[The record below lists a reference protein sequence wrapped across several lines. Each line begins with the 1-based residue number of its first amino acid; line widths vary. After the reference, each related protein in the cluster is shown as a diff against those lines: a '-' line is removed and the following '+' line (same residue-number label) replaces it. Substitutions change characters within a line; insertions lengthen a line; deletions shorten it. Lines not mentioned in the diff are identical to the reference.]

1 MGRLAIARHLR
12 PLSISLRLLTASS
25 GRQRFQVV
33 LAATFALAAVA
44 GSAPAYAD
52 SGFFHLMSPEQLSL
66 ALFVNGYGSDKYGT
80 THEGFEL
87 EQSVATHLG
96 LVARASAYQVY
107 QGTGF
112 DSPLLPASRSSTR
125 NFGRFQGGIDI
136 TPLPGVSLT
145 LLGGEDIGD
154 SHAPVVEG
162 DFSSWIL
169 PHSLHPINFSFSG
182 SHYYENEVTSGR
194 IDLRAILLSTAQ
206 VMLLGGLGGA
216 IWGGGSVGNAKGQ
229 GGPDV
234 SIFVRRWHAS
244 IDLQAGYGSSHTYG
258 LVNFSRQ
265 LHWDE

>member
-1 MGRLAIARHLR
+1 
-12 PLSISLRLLTASS
+12 LSISLRLLTASA
-25 GRQRFQVV
+25 GRQRFKVA
-33 LAATFALAAVA
+33 LAAIFALAAVG

-87 EQSVATHLG
+87 EQSVATNLG
-96 LVARASAYQVY
+96 LVARASAYQIY

-162 DFSSWIL
+162 NFSSWIL

-194 IDLRAILLSTAQ
+194 IDLRAILLSTAE
-206 VMLLGGLGGA
+206 VMLLGGVGGA

-234 SIFVRRWHAS
+234 GIFVRRWHAS

-265 LHWDE
+265 LHWDD

>member
-1 MGRLAIARHLR
+1 
-12 PLSISLRLLTASS
+12 
-25 GRQRFQVV
+25 
-33 LAATFALAAVA
+33 
-44 GSAPAYAD
+44 
-52 SGFFHLMSPEQLSL
+52 MSPEQLSL

-87 EQSVATHLG
+87 EQSVATNLG
-96 LVARASAYQVY
+96 LVARASAYQIY

-145 LLGGEDIGD
+145 LLRGEDIGD

-162 DFSSWIL
+162 NFSSWIL

-194 IDLRAILLSTAQ
+194 IDLRAILLSTAE
-206 VMLLGGLGGA
+206 VMLLGGVGGA
-216 IWGGGSVGNAKGQ
+216 IWVEARWETPKDRAGQ
-229 GGPDV
+229 T
-234 SIFVRRWHAS
+234 SA
-244 IDLQAGYGSSHTYG
+244 
-258 LVNFSRQ
+258 FSLDDGTRV
-265 LHWDE
+265 LTCRLAMEARTPTAW

>member
-1 MGRLAIARHLR
+1 
-12 PLSISLRLLTASS
+12 
-25 GRQRFQVV
+25 V
-33 LAATFALAAVA
+33 LAAIFALAAVG
-44 GSAPAYAD
+44 GSAPARAD

-66 ALFVNGYGSDKYGT
+66 AVFVSGYGSDKYGT

-87 EQSVATHLG
+87 EQSVTNQVS
-96 LVARASAYQVY
+96 LVARATAYHVY

-125 NFGRFQGGIDI
+125 NFGRFQGGIDVA
-136 TPLPGVSLT
+136 PLPGVSLV

-162 DFSSWIL
+162 NFSSWAL
-169 PHSLHPINFSFSG
+169 SHSLHPINFSFSA
-182 SHYYENEVTSGR
+182 SHYFENEVTSSR
-194 IDLRAILLSTAQ
+194 IDLRAIMLSTAE
-206 VMLLGGLGGA
+206 VMLLGGVGGA

-229 GGPDV
+229 GGPDIG
-234 SIFVRRWHAS
+234 IFVRRWHVS

-265 LHWDE
+265 FHWDE

>member
-1 MGRLAIARHLR
+1 
-12 PLSISLRLLTASS
+12 LSISLRLLAASA
-25 GRQRFQVV
+25 GRQRFKVA
-33 LAATFALAAVA
+33 LAAIFALAAVG

-87 EQSVATHLG
+87 EQSVATNLG
-96 LVARASAYQVY
+96 LVARASAYQIY

-136 TPLPGVSLT
+136 TLSPGVSLT
-145 LLGGEDIGD
+145 VLGGEDVGD

-162 DFSSWIL
+162 DFSSWIM

-194 IDLRAILLSTAQ
+194 IDLRAILLSTAE
-206 VMLLGGLGGA
+206 VMLLGGVGGA

-229 GGPDV
+229 GGPDIG
-234 SIFVRRWHAS
+234 IFVRRWHTS
-244 IDLQAGYGSSHTYG
+244 IDLQVGYGSSHTYG

-265 LHWDE
+265 FHWDE

>member
-1 MGRLAIARHLR
+1 VRLAIARHL
-12 PLSISLRLLTASS
+12 PPPGIYPRLP
-25 GRQRFQVV
+25 GWQRFPLL
-33 LAATFALAAVA
+33 LAASLVLAAVA
-44 GSAPAYAD
+44 GSTRARAD
-52 SGFFHLMSPEQLSL
+52 AGFFHLTDPGSLNL
-66 ALFVNGYGSDKYGT
+66 ALFVNGFGSDKYGT

-87 EQSVATHLG
+87 EQSVTTQLG

-125 NFGRFQGGIDI
+125 NFGRFQGGVDI

-194 IDLRAILLSTAQ
+194 IDLRAILLSTAE
-206 VMLLGGLGGA
+206 VMLLGGVGGA

-234 SIFVRRWHAS
+234 GIFVRRWHAS

-265 LHWDE
+265 FHWDE

>member
-1 MGRLAIARHLR
+1 
-12 PLSISLRLLTASS
+12 
-25 GRQRFQVV
+25 V
-33 LAATFALAAVA
+33 LAASLALAALA
-44 GSAPAYAD
+44 GSAPARAD
-52 SGFFHLMSPEQLSL
+52 SRFFHLTDPGQLSL
-66 ALFVNGYGSDKYGT
+66 ALFVNGYGSDRYGT

-87 EQSVATHLG
+87 EQSVTDQLG

-112 DSPLLPASRSSTR
+112 DSPLLPAARSSTR

-136 TPLPGVSLT
+136 TLSPGVSLT
-145 LLGGEDIGD
+145 VLGGEDVGD

-162 DFSSWIL
+162 DFSSWIM

-194 IDLRAILLSTAQ
+194 IDLRAILLSTAE
-206 VMLLGGLGGA
+206 VMLLGGVGGA

-229 GGPDV
+229 GGPDIG
-234 SIFVRRWHAS
+234 IFVRRWHTS
-244 IDLQAGYGSSHTYG
+244 IDLQVGYGSSHTYG

-265 LHWDE
+265 FHWDE

>member
-1 MGRLAIARHLR
+1 
-12 PLSISLRLLTASS
+12 LSISLRLLTASA
-25 GRQRFQVV
+25 GRQRFKVA
-33 LAATFALAAVA
+33 LAAIFALAAVG

-87 EQSVATHLG
+87 EQSVATNLG
-96 LVARASAYQVY
+96 LVARASAYQIY

-162 DFSSWIL
+162 NFSSWIL
-169 PHSLHPINFSFSG
+169 QHSLHPINFSFSG

-194 IDLRAILLSTAQ
+194 IDLRAILLSTAE
-206 VMLLGGLGGA
+206 VMFLGGVGGA

-234 SIFVRRWHAS
+234 GIFVRRWHAS

-265 LHWDE
+265 FHWDE